1 MTKKFFFLVIAIL
14 MGGMTAVKAKI
25 NYVPLYIIDTHA
37 DVRTVKRTP
46 AVQLFV
52 TQDDHKLILPEVD
65 DSVTFMLLTDNT
77 CVYEEACQQPQPPIY
92 LPTMLTGD
100 FEVRLCTDTY
110 YYSGYL
116 TLECEGK
123 LDIPNETEEW
133 SYIVPYGS
141 ELSQEDL
148 LNNLMGLN
156 VVEYTRK
163 YYYENE
169 QRFIGMLH
177 DEVKAEL
184 PQVTDYSKYNEK
196 GINLYG
202 LISVLVGCIQELK
215 YELDSRTMAILDA
228 MSRGSFSS
236 DVSSVRAAIGNT
248 LLSVSPSSVSE
259 SAQVRYILG
268 DNASNA
274 FIAVTDMGGRV
285 MTRVPV
291 SPTDTSATI
300 DSGTLGEGIYLCTL
314 FVDGKNVGTKR
325 MVKTK

>member
-1 MTKKFFFLVIAIL
+1 MIKKFFLLIVAFL
-14 MGGMTAVKAKI
+14 MGSLTAVEAKI
-25 NYVPLYIIDTHA
+25 FYVPLYIIDTQT
-37 DVRTVKRTP
+37 DIKEQKRAP
-46 AVQLFV
+46 SLPLFI

-65 DSVTFMLLTDNT
+65 DSVTFMLLIDNT

-123 LDIPNETEEW
+123 VDIPNETEEW

-248 LLSVSPSSVSE
+248 LLSAAATTVSE
-259 SAQVRYILG
+259 PAKVRYHLT
-268 DNASNA
+268 DDVSNA
-274 FIAVTDMGGRV
+274 YIAVTDMGGRV
-285 MTRVPV
+285 VTRVPV
-291 SPTDTSATI
+291 SPSETSASI
-300 DSGTLGEGIYLCTL
+300 SSGVLDEGIFLCTL
-314 FVDGKNVGTKR
+314 YADGKMISTKR
-325 MVKTK
+325 LVKTK

>member
-1 MTKKFFFLVIAIL
+1 MIVAFL
-14 MGGMTAVKAKI
+14 MGSLTAVEAKI
-25 NYVPLYIIDTHA
+25 FYVPLYIIDTQT
-37 DVRTVKRTP
+37 DVKEQKRAP
-46 AVQLFV
+46 SLPLFI

-65 DSVTFMLLTDNT
+65 DSVTFMLLIDNT

-248 LLSVSPSSVSE
+248 LLSAAATTVSE
-259 SAQVRYILG
+259 PAKVRYHLT
-268 DNASNA
+268 DDVSNA
-274 FIAVTDMGGRV
+274 YIAVTDMGGRV
-285 MTRVPV
+285 VTRVPV
-291 SPTDTSATI
+291 SPSETSTSI
-300 DSGTLGEGIYLCTL
+300 SSGVLDEGIFLCTL
-314 FVDGKNVGTKR
+314 YADGKMISTKR
-325 MVKTK
+325 LVKTK

>member
-1 MTKKFFFLVIAIL
+1 MIKKFFLLIVAFL
-14 MGGMTAVKAKI
+14 MGSLTAVEAKI
-25 NYVPLYIIDTHA
+25 FYVPLYIIDTQT
-37 DVRTVKRTP
+37 DIKEQKRAP
-46 AVQLFV
+46 SLPLFI

-65 DSVTFMLLTDNT
+65 DSVTFMLLIDNT

-100 FEVRLCTDTY
+100 FEVRLCTDTS

-123 LDIPNETEEW
+123 VDIPNETEEW

-248 LLSVSPSSVSE
+248 LLSAAATTVSE
-259 SAQVRYILG
+259 PAKVRYHLT
-268 DNASNA
+268 DDVSNA
-274 FIAVTDMGGRV
+274 YIAVTDMGGRV
-285 MTRVPV
+285 VTRVPV
-291 SPTDTSATI
+291 SPSETSASI
-300 DSGTLGEGIYLCTL
+300 SSGVLDEGIFLCTL
-314 FVDGKNVGTKR
+314 YADGKMISTKR
-325 MVKTK
+325 LVKTK

>member
-1 MTKKFFFLVIAIL
+1 MIKKFFLLIVALLVGNL
-14 MGGMTAVKAKI
+14 TTVEAKI
-25 NYVPLYIIDTHA
+25 FYVPLYIIDTQT
-37 DVRTVKRTP
+37 DVKEQKRAP
-46 AVQLFV
+46 SLPLFI

-65 DSVTFMLLTDNT
+65 DPVTFMLLTDNT

-141 ELSQEDL
+141 ELSQDL

-248 LLSVSPSSVSE
+248 LLSAAATTVSE
-259 SAQVRYILG
+259 PAKVRYHLA
-268 DNASNA
+268 DDVSNA
-274 FIAVTDMGGRV
+274 YIAVTDMGGRV
-285 MTRVPV
+285 VTRVPV
-291 SPTDTSATI
+291 SPSETSASI
-300 DSGTLGEGIYLCTL
+300 SSGVLDEGIFLCTL
-314 FVDGKNVGTKR
+314 FADGKMISTKR
-325 MVKTK
+325 LVKTK

>member
-1 MTKKFFFLVIAIL
+1 MIKKFFLLIVALLVGNL
-14 MGGMTAVKAKI
+14 TTVEAKI
-25 NYVPLYIIDTHA
+25 FYVPLYIIDTQT
-37 DVRTVKRTP
+37 DVKEQKRAP
-46 AVQLFV
+46 SLPLFI

-248 LLSVSPSSVSE
+248 LLSAAATTVSE
-259 SAQVRYILG
+259 PAKVRYHLT
-268 DNASNA
+268 DDVSNA
-274 FIAVTDMGGRV
+274 YIAITDMGGRV
-285 MTRVPV
+285 VTRMPV
-291 SPTDTSATI
+291 SPSETSASI
-300 DSGTLGEGIYLCTL
+300 SSGVLDEGIFLCTL
-314 FVDGKNVGTKR
+314 YADGKMISTKR
-325 MVKTK
+325 LVKTK

>member
-1 MTKKFFFLVIAIL
+1 MIKKFFLLIVAL
-14 MGGMTAVKAKI
+14 LLGNLTTVEAKI
-25 NYVPLYIIDTHA
+25 FYMPLYIIDTQT
-37 DVRTVKRTP
+37 DIKEQKRAP
-46 AVQLFV
+46 SLPLFI

-123 LDIPNETEEW
+123 VDIPNETEEW

-177 DEVKAEL
+177 DEVQAEL
-184 PQVTDYSKYNEK
+184 PHVTD
-196 GINLYG
+196 
-202 LISVLVGCIQELK
+202 
-215 YELDSRTMAILDA
+215 
-228 MSRGSFSS
+228 
-236 DVSSVRAAIGNT
+236 
-248 LLSVSPSSVSE
+248 
-259 SAQVRYILG
+259 
-268 DNASNA
+268 
-274 FIAVTDMGGRV
+274 
-285 MTRVPV
+285 
-291 SPTDTSATI
+291 
-300 DSGTLGEGIYLCTL
+300 
-314 FVDGKNVGTKR
+314 
-325 MVKTK
+325 

>member
-1 MTKKFFFLVIAIL
+1 MIKKFFLLIVAFL
-14 MGGMTAVKAKI
+14 MGSLTAVEAKI
-25 NYVPLYIIDTHA
+25 FYVPLYIIDTQT
-37 DVRTVKRTP
+37 DIKEQKRAP
-46 AVQLFV
+46 SLPLFI

-248 LLSVSPSSVSE
+248 LLSAAATTVSE
-259 SAQVRYILG
+259 PAKVRYHLT
-268 DNASNA
+268 DDVSNA
-274 FIAVTDMGGRV
+274 YIAVTDMGGRV
-285 MTRVPV
+285 VTRMPV
-291 SPTDTSATI
+291 SPSETSASI
-300 DSGTLGEGIYLCTL
+300 SSGVLDEGIFLCTL
-314 FVDGKNVGTKR
+314 YADGKMISTKR
-325 MVKTK
+325 LVKTK

>member
-1 MTKKFFFLVIAIL
+1 MIVAFL
-14 MGGMTAVKAKI
+14 MGSLTAVEAKI
-25 NYVPLYIIDTHA
+25 FYVPLYIIDTQT
-37 DVRTVKRTP
+37 DIKEQKRAP
-46 AVQLFV
+46 SLPLFI

-65 DSVTFMLLTDNT
+65 DSVTFMLLIDNT

-248 LLSVSPSSVSE
+248 LLSAAATTVSE
-259 SAQVRYILG
+259 PAKVRYHLT
-268 DNASNA
+268 DDVSNA
-274 FIAVTDMGGRV
+274 YIAVTDMGGRV
-285 MTRVPV
+285 VTRVPV
-291 SPTDTSATI
+291 SPSETSTSI
-300 DSGTLGEGIYLCTL
+300 SSGVLDEGIFLCTL
-314 FVDGKNVGTKR
+314 YADGKMISTKR
-325 MVKTK
+325 LVKTK

>member
-1 MTKKFFFLVIAIL
+1 MMKKFFLLIVAFL
-14 MGGMTAVKAKI
+14 MGSLTAVEAKI
-25 NYVPLYIIDTHA
+25 FYVPLYIIDTQT
-37 DVRTVKRTP
+37 DVKEQKRAP
-46 AVQLFV
+46 SLPLFI

-65 DSVTFMLLTDNT
+65 DPVTFMLLTDNI

-248 LLSVSPSSVSE
+248 LLSAAATTVSE
-259 SAQVRYILG
+259 PAKVRYHLA
-268 DNASNA
+268 DDVSNA
-274 FIAVTDMGGRV
+274 YIAVTDMGGRV
-285 MTRVPV
+285 VTRVPV
-291 SPTDTSATI
+291 SPSETSTSI
-300 DSGTLGEGIYLCTL
+300 SSGVLDEGIFLCTL
-314 FVDGKNVGTKR
+314 YADGKMISTKR
-325 MVKTK
+325 LVKTK

>member
-1 MTKKFFFLVIAIL
+1 MMKKFFLLIVALLVGNL
-14 MGGMTAVKAKI
+14 TTVEAKI
-25 NYVPLYIIDTHA
+25 FYVPLYIIDTQT
-37 DVRTVKRTP
+37 DVKEQKRAP
-46 AVQLFV
+46 SLPLFI

-65 DSVTFMLLTDNT
+65 DPVTFMLLTDNI

-123 LDIPNETEEW
+123 VDIPNETEEW

-248 LLSVSPSSVSE
+248 LLSAAATTVSE
-259 SAQVRYILG
+259 PAKVRYHLT
-268 DNASNA
+268 DDVSNA
-274 FIAVTDMGGRV
+274 YIAVTDMGGRV
-285 MTRVPV
+285 VTRVPV
-291 SPTDTSATI
+291 SPSETSASI
-300 DSGTLGEGIYLCTL
+300 SSGVLDEGIFLCTL
-314 FVDGKNVGTKR
+314 YADGKMISTKR
-325 MVKTK
+325 LVKTK

>member
-1 MTKKFFFLVIAIL
+1 MIKKFFLLIVAFL
-14 MGGMTAVKAKI
+14 MGSLTAVEAKI
-25 NYVPLYIIDTHA
+25 FYVPLYIIDTQT
-37 DVRTVKRTP
+37 DIKEQKRAP
-46 AVQLFV
+46 SLPLFI

-65 DSVTFMLLTDNT
+65 APVTFMLLTDNI

-248 LLSVSPSSVSE
+248 LLSAAATTVSE
-259 SAQVRYILG
+259 PAKVRYHLA
-268 DNASNA
+268 DDVSNA
-274 FIAVTDMGGRV
+274 YIAVTDMGGRV
-285 MTRVPV
+285 VTRVPV
-291 SPTDTSATI
+291 SPSETSASI
-300 DSGTLGEGIYLCTL
+300 SSGVLDEGIILCRL
-314 FVDGKNVGTKR
+314 YADGKMISTNR
-325 MVKTK
+325 LVKTK

>member
-1 MTKKFFFLVIAIL
+1 MIKKFFLLIVALLVGNL
-14 MGGMTAVKAKI
+14 TTVEAKI
-25 NYVPLYIIDTHA
+25 FYVPLYIIDTQT
-37 DVRTVKRTP
+37 DVKEQKRAP
-46 AVQLFV
+46 SLPLFI

-123 LDIPNETEEW
+123 VDIPNETEEW

-248 LLSVSPSSVSE
+248 LLSAAATTVSE
-259 SAQVRYILG
+259 PAKVRYHLT
-268 DNASNA
+268 DDVSNA
-274 FIAVTDMGGRV
+274 YIAVTDMGGRV
-285 MTRVPV
+285 VTRVPV
-291 SPTDTSATI
+291 SPSETSASI
-300 DSGTLGEGIYLCTL
+300 SSGVLDEGIFLCTL
-314 FVDGKNVGTKR
+314 FADGKMISTKR
-325 MVKTK
+325 LVKTK